1 MPLQGHLNIVQGIYY
16 VYKCRKPTPN
26 AEPERKAQGPP
37 ETYRKLA
44 GTGGADGT
52 VTYRWMEG
60 GFFLIQ
66 DVDLIQNG
74 AHIIGVEIIGH
85 LRPFGE
91 PESPAL
97 TSRFYD
103 NQGNTLDYEYEISGD
118 DLTIWA
124 GAKDSPAYF
133 KGTFS
138 QGDKINKG
146 AWVYP
151 GGYGYESTMTKMEE

>member
-1 MPLQGHLNIVQGIYY
+1 MSTNVESQPQMPQPSEQLKALQ
-16 VYKCRKPTPN
+16 
-26 AEPERKAQGPP
+26 
-37 ETYRKLA
+37 KLI
-44 GTGGADGT
+44 GRWRVTGGVDGT

-60 GFFLIQ
+60 GFFLLQ

-74 AHIIGVEIIGH
+74 IQIIGMEIIGH

-97 TSRFYD
+97 MSRFYD

-124 GAKDSPAYF
+124 GAKGSPAYF

-138 QGDKINKG
+138 QDGRINQG
-146 AWVYP
+146 SWVYP
-151 GGYGYESTMTKMEE
+151 EGYGYESTMTKIEK